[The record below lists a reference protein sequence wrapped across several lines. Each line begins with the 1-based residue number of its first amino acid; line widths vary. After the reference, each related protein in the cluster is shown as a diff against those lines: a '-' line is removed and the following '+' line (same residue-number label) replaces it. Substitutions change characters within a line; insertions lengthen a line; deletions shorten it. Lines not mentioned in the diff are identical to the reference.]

1 MKIVNKKEFLVRFI
15 ELIVIVLTIIITVV
29 SIKYANKIRGYRAIG
44 GEYLIP
50 IIGLI
55 ILLAIEELYQKSEN
69 KKIETKSKRK
79 K

>member
-1 MKIVNKKEFLVRFI
+1 MKIVNKKKFFVRFI
-15 ELIVIVLTIIITVV
+15 ELLVIVLTIIITVV

-79 K
+79 R

>member
-1 MKIVNKKEFLVRFI
+1 MKIVNKKKFFVRFI
-15 ELIVIVLTIIITVV
+15 ELLVIVLTIIITVI

-69 KKIETKSKRK
+69 KKNETKSKRK

>member
-1 MKIVNKKEFLVRFI
+1 MKIVNKKKFLVRFI

>member
-1 MKIVNKKEFLVRFI
+1 MKIVNKKKFFVRFI
-15 ELIVIVLTIIITVV
+15 ELLVIVLTIIITVI

-69 KKIETKSKRK
+69 KKIGTKSKRK

>member
-1 MKIVNKKEFLVRFI
+1 MKIVNKKKFFVRFI
-15 ELIVIVLTIIITVV
+15 ELLVIVLTIIITVV